1 LGVATFLATCFLM
14 VVLFIELL
22 HGLAW
27 ALLHE
32 QIVFKVLAFMGES
45 RTTRRAIFQVL
56 YTQVDGDIERS
67 RVHFISGAIT
77 DSPCFESSCK

>member
-1 LGVATFLATCFLM
+1 M

-27 ALLHE
+27 VLLHE
-32 QIVFKVLAFMGES
+32 QIVFKALALMEES
-45 RTTRRAIFQVL
+45 RTTLRAILQVL
-56 YTQVDGDIERS
+56 FTQVDGDIERS

-77 DSPCFESSCK
+77 DSPCF